1 MGPSV
6 SAVVARLLASLA
18 GVYDGTEPV
27 DELTHALLCARAAL
41 ERDARPALVA
51 AALLHDAGR
60 SPLVVAA
67 VPGLEHE
74 HAGAAYLRPV
84 LGDEVAWLVGQH
96 VAAKAYLVAH
106 EPGYAELLSP
116 ESAVSHER
124 QRSRCTSFATDHPWW
139 PDALVLRRLDDLAKD
154 PQATRPE
161 LEPILAHLSPLL
173 GEARPRAGSAADVVD
188 GAARR
193 HPSGAHCSP
202 DGAPGVEEGSDRL
215 STLPARSEPHTRPI
229 PAVRHL
235 EV

>member
-27 DELTHALLCARAAL
+27 DELTHALLCARGAL

-51 AALLHDAGR
+51 AALLHDVGR
-60 SPLVVAA
+60 SPLVQA
-67 VPGLEHE
+67 VSPRLEHE
-74 HAGAAYLRPV
+74 QAGAAYLAPL

-96 VAAKAYLVAH
+96 VAAKAFLVAH
-106 EPGYAELLSP
+106 EPGYTSLLSQQ
-116 ESAVSHER
+116 SAASHER
-124 QRSRCTSFATDHPWW
+124 QRARCTSFPHGHRWW

-154 PQATRPE
+154 PSAPRPE

-173 GEARPRAGSAADVVD
+173 DDTPPAGGIGGD
-188 GAARR
+188 GLDRAARR

-215 STLPARSEPHTRPI
+215 PTLPPRSEPHTRPI